1 MKKRIVSVLLSAA
14 MAATLLAGC
23 GSTAETAEAPAAATE
38 EKTEDAAPAETADE
52 AADEAGSDAAGSV
65 YWLNFKPE
73 ADEALQAIA
82 ADYTAETGVPVQ
94 VVTAASGTYESTL
107 TAEMDKSNAPTL
119 FVIGNQAGVKTWGG
133 YAYDLKGTDVY
144 NELSTDDFTLYDADG
159 KACSIGYCYESFG
172 IITNKGLLEKAG
184 YSLDDIKDFAS
195 LKAVADDIHAR
206 SAELGFD
213 AFTSSGMDDSSS
225 WRFSGHL
232 ANMPLYY
239 ESADDG
245 TWSECPAQIKGTYLD
260 NYKMI
265 WDLYTTDAAV
275 DKTSL
280 ATGGYDAEGEFKAGQ
295 AVFFQNG
302 TWEYSALSE
311 AFSDDELAMI
321 PIYCGVDG
329 EENAGLCSGTE
340 NCWAVNANA
349 SEEDIKATLDFM
361 YWMVTSDKGTQTM
374 MEQFGEIPYKQAKE
388 NTNVFFQYA
397 AKYINEGK
405 YTVTWAF
412 NYTPNVDDWR
422 AGVVAAMNQYDNGG
436 SWDDVKTAFVA
447 GWAAQYQAANA
458 E

>member
-1 MKKRIVSVLLSAA
+1 MKKKIVSTILC
-14 MAATLLAGC
+14 ATMVASVLAGC
-23 GSTAETAEAPAAATE
+23 GSKEAATSTEATATAETTETESEAPAA
-38 EKTEDAAPAETADE
+38 E
-52 AADEAGSDAAGSV
+52 ASSEGGSV

-73 ADEALQAIA
+73 ADEALQKIA
-82 ADYTAETGVPVQ
+82 ADYTAEKGVPVQ

-119 FVIGNQAGVKTWGG
+119 FVIGNTAGVKTWGS

-144 NELSTDDFTLYDADG
+144 NELSTDDFTLYDENG

-172 IITNKGLLEKAG
+172 IITNVGLLEKAG
-184 YSLDDIKDFAS
+184 YSLDDIKDFDS
-195 LKAVADDIHAR
+195 LKSVADDIHAR

-213 AFTSSGMDDSSS
+213 AFTSSGMDGSSS

-239 ESADDG
+239 ESVDDG
-245 TWSECPAQIKGTYLD
+245 GWGEAPATIKGTYLD
-260 NYKMI
+260 NYKKI
-265 WDLYTTDAAV
+265 WDLYITDSAV
-275 DKTSL
+275 DKTTL

-311 AFSDDELAMI
+311 VFSDDELAMI
-321 PIYCGVDG
+321 PIYCGVAG

-349 SEEDIKATLDFM
+349 SAEDIQATLDFM
-361 YWMVTSDKGTQTM
+361 YWMVTSDEGTQMM

-388 NTNVFFQYA
+388 NSNVFFQYA

-412 NYTPNVDDWR
+412 NYTPNVDEWR
-422 AGVVAAMNQYDNGG
+422 ATVVAAMNQYDNGG
-436 SWDDVKTAFVA
+436 AWDDVVTAFVA

-458 E
+458 D